1 MGAGTMGRCAMV
13 LVFLLFWCN
22 VSYAAPLAYVTG
34 NVAGWKV
41 VRQGMAFPAQ
51 EDMPLVAGD
60 ILMGGALSKVP
71 LVLHPLAQALPRE
84 GGGVILQ
91 PQEVP
96 FDSLWTVVPQYVEY
110 LRKEPLQGLAY
121 SREDTVLRPGL
132 AASLLPGYSV
142 DLVWVGDPKSL
153 VTVRDEQGGVVLQ
166 KQGEGGW
173 VRLQPQEV
181 SLLSEG
187 RRYSWQTEGQN
198 VSFYLQVLPHSTAAV
213 ILEGLKQLDADRS
226 VQEEVRL
233 VRKAAYL
240 RLVSDLRPGIDLY
253 WLSVQLASGVRGES
267 MMTERY
273 LKVVDRLKE
282 AYLRHLLS

>member
-1 MGAGTMGRCAMV
+1 MGRCGAM
-13 LVFLLFWCN
+13 LAFLLFWCSI
-22 VSYAAPLAYVTG
+22 SYAAPPLAYVTG

-41 VRQGMAFPAQ
+41 IHQGSAVAAQ

-60 ILMGGALSKVP
+60 ILLGGALSKLP
-71 LVLHPLAQALPRE
+71 MVLHPLAQAQPRE
-84 GGGVILQ
+84 GGGVVLL
-91 PQEVP
+91 PHEVP

-121 SREDTVLRPGL
+121 SREDTALRPGT
-132 AASLLPGYSV
+132 AASLLPGYGV
-142 DLVWVGDPKSL
+142 DLVWVGEPKSL
-153 VTVRDEQGGVVLQ
+153 VTVRDEQGGIVLQ

-187 RRYSWQTEGQN
+187 RRYFWQTENQS
-198 VSFYLQVLPHSTAAV
+198 VPFQLQVLPRSSVTV